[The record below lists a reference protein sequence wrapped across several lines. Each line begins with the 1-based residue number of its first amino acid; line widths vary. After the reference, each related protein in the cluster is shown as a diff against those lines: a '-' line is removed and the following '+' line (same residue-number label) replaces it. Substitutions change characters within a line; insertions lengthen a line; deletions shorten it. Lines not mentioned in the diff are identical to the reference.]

1 MTCFSYTNGK
11 FIPSY
16 KAKISI
22 NDRSVHFSDAVYEV
36 VTVYN
41 HRMLFWKDHIDRLKK
56 SLNAID
62 IKFNMSFRSLLIK
75 CEELIKKNH
84 LREGIIYI
92 HISRGI
98 AKRNHNWN
106 NNIFPSLIISCSH
119 KKTYNINAKKIA
131 LISHKDIRWN
141 NCHIKTV
148 SLLPNVLLK
157 QKALNKSAFEC
168 LMLDD
173 QGYITEATTS
183 NIWILKN
190 DTLITTPLTSNILPG
205 VTRKKLIE
213 LANIL
218 NIKVCENKFKES
230 DVFKADNVFITN
242 SSAIILEANKL
253 NGKKLKVSNNQIL
266 KNIKSEIL
274 KVINHEQAR

>member
-41 HRMLFWKDHIDRLKK
+41 YRMLFWKEHIERLKY
-56 SLNAID
+56 SLKAID
-62 IKFNMSFRSLLIK
+62 IKFNLNSQSLLIK
-75 CEELIKKNH
+75 CEELIKKNY

-92 HISRGI
+92 HISRGV
-98 AKRNHNWN
+98 AKRNHNWSS
-106 NNIFPSLIISCSH
+106 NISPSLIISCSH
-119 KKTYNINAKKIA
+119 KKTFNIYAKKIA
-131 LISHKDIRWN
+131 LITHKDIRWN

-157 QKALNKSAFEC
+157 QKALKKNAFEC
-168 LMLDD
+168 LMLDNH
-173 QGYITEATTS
+173 GYITEATTS
-183 NIWILKN
+183 NVWILKDN
-190 DTLITTPLTSNILPG
+190 ILITTPLTSNILAG

-213 LANIL
+213 VAKKL
-218 NIKVCENKFKES
+218 NIQVCEEKFKEI
-230 DVFKADNVFITN
+230 DVYKADNVFITN
-242 SSAIILEANKL
+242 SSTIILEANRL
-253 NGKKLKVSNNQIL
+253 NGKKLNVSKNQIL
-266 KNIKSEIL
+266 RSIKSEIL
-274 KVINHEQAR
+274 KVINYE

>member
-16 KAKISI
+16 KANISI
-22 NDRSVHFSDAVYEV
+22 NDRSLHFADAVYEV

-41 HRMLFWKDHIDRLKK
+41 FRMLFWKEHIDRLKN
-56 SLNAID
+56 SLDAID
-62 IKFNMSFRSLLIK
+62 IKFNMNFKSLLIK
-75 CEELIKKNH
+75 CEELIKKNF

-98 AKRNHNWN
+98 AKRNHNWS

-119 KKTYNINAKKIA
+119 KQTYNINAKKIA

-157 QKALNKSAFEC
+157 QKALNKNAFEC

-173 QGYITEATTS
+173 YGYITEATTS

-190 DTLITTPLTSNILPG
+190 NTLITTPLTSNILPG

-213 LANIL
+213 LANTL
-218 NIKVCENKFKES
+218 NVKVCEQKFKEK
-230 DVFKADNVFITN
+230 DIFKADNVFITN

-253 NGKKLKVSNNQIL
+253 NGKKLRVSKNQIL
-266 KNIKSEIL
+266 KNIKYEIL
-274 KVINHEQAR
+274 KIINYE

>member
-22 NDRSVHFSDAVYEV
+22 NDRSIHFSDAVYEV

-41 HRMLFWKDHIDRLKK
+41 YRMLFWKEHIERLKF
-56 SLNAID
+56 SLDSID
-62 IKFNMSFRSLLIK
+62 IKFKLSFQSLLIK
-75 CEELIKKNH
+75 CEELIKKNF

-92 HISRGI
+92 HISRGV
-98 AKRNHNWN
+98 AKRNHNWSD
-106 NNIFPSLIISCSH
+106 NISPSLIISCSH
-119 KKTYNINAKKIA
+119 KKTFNIHAKKIA
-131 LISHKDIRWN
+131 LITHRDIRWD

-157 QKALNKSAFEC
+157 QKALKKNAFEC

-173 QGYITEATTS
+173 HGYVTEATTS

-190 DTLITTPLTSNILPG
+190 NMLITTPLTSNILAG

-213 LANIL
+213 VAKTLKIQ
-218 NIKVCENKFKES
+218 VCEKKFKEF
-230 DVFKADNVFITN
+230 DVYNADSVFITN
-242 SSAIILEANKL
+242 SSTIILEANKL
-253 NGKKLKVSNNQIL
+253 NGKKLNVSKNQIL

-274 KVINHEQAR
+274 KVINHE

>member
-22 NDRSVHFSDAVYEV
+22 NDRSIHFSDAVYEV

-41 HRMLFWKDHIDRLKK
+41 YRMLFWKDHIDRLKN

-62 IKFNMSFRSLLIK
+62 IKFNINFKSLLIK

-98 AKRNHNWN
+98 AKRNHNWS

-119 KKTYNINAKKIA
+119 KQTYNINAKKIA
-131 LISHKDIRWN
+131 LISHKDIRWD

-157 QKALNKSAFEC
+157 QKALNKNAFEC

-173 QGYITEATTS
+173 YGYITEATTS

-190 DTLITTPLTSNILPG
+190 NTLITTPLTSNILPG

-218 NIKVCENKFKES
+218 NVKVSEQKFKEK
-230 DVFKADNVFITN
+230 DIFKADNVFITN

-253 NGKKLKVSNNQIL
+253 NGKKLRVSKNQIL
-266 KNIKSEIL
+266 RNIKSELL
-274 KVINHEQAR
+274 KIINYE

>member
-11 FIPSY
+11 FLPSY

-22 NDRSVHFSDAVYEV
+22 NDRSLHFSDAVYEV

-41 HRMLFWKDHIDRLKK
+41 YKMLFWKDHIDRLKN

-62 IKFNMSFRSLLIK
+62 IKFHLNFQALLIK
-75 CEELIKKNH
+75 CEELIKKNY

-98 AKRNHNWN
+98 AKRNHNWS
-106 NNIFPSLIISCSH
+106 NNISPSLIISCSH
-119 KKTYNINAKKIA
+119 KKTFNIYAKKIS
-131 LISHKDIRWN
+131 LITHKDIRWD

-157 QKALNKSAFEC
+157 QKALKKNAFEC
-168 LMLDD
+168 LMLDNS
-173 QGYITEATTS
+173 GYITEATTS
-183 NIWILKN
+183 NVWILKN
-190 DTLITTPLTSNILPG
+190 NVLITTPLTSNILPG

-218 NIKVCENKFKES
+218 NIEVYEDKFKES

-253 NGKKLKVSNNQIL
+253 NGKRLKVSNNLIL
-266 KNIKSEIL
+266 RNIKSEIF
-274 KVINHEQAR
+274 KVINDE

>member
-41 HRMLFWKDHIDRLKK
+41 YRMLFWKDHIDRLKN

-62 IKFNMSFRSLLIK
+62 IKFNINFQSLLIK
-75 CEELIKKNH
+75 CEELIKKNY
-84 LREGIIYI
+84 LKEGIIYI

-98 AKRNHNWN
+98 AKRNHNWSDK
-106 NNIFPSLIISCSH
+106 IFPSLIMSCSH
-119 KKTYNINAKKIA
+119 KKTYNVNAKKVA

-157 QKALNKSAFEC
+157 QKALKKNAFEC

-183 NIWILKN
+183 NIWIFKKN
-190 DTLITTPLTSNILPG
+190 TLITTPLTSNILPG
-205 VTRKKLIE
+205 VTRKKIIE
-213 LANIL
+213 LAKTL
-218 NIKVCENKFKES
+218 NIPVCEEKFKEN
-230 DVFKADNVFITN
+230 DVYKADNVFITN
-242 SSAIILEANKL
+242 SSTIILEANKL
-253 NGKKLKVSNNQIL
+253 NGKKLKVTNNKVL
-266 KNIKSEIL
+266 KNIKSEML
-274 KVINHEQAR
+274 KVIHNE

>member
-36 VTVYN
+36 VAVYN
-41 HRMLFWKDHIDRLKK
+41 YRMLFWNDHIERLKN
-56 SLNAID
+56 SLSALD
-62 IKFNMSFRSLLIK
+62 IKFNMNFQSLLIK
-75 CEELIKKNH
+75 CEELIKKNR

-98 AKRNHNWN
+98 AARNHNWS

-119 KKTYNINAKKIA
+119 KKVFNINAKKIA
-131 LISHKDIRWN
+131 LITNKDIRWN

-157 QKALNKSAFEC
+157 QKALKKNAFEC

-173 QGYITEATTS
+173 NDYITEATTS

-190 DTLITTPLTSNILPG
+190 NTLITTPLTSNILPG

-213 LANIL
+213 VAKIL
-218 NIKVCENKFKES
+218 NIQVSEDKFKEN
-230 DVFKADNVFITN
+230 DIYKADSVFVTN
-242 SSAIILEANKL
+242 SSNIILEANKL
-253 NGKKLKVSNNQIL
+253 NGKKLKATNNKVL
-266 KNIKSEIL
+266 RDIKSKML
-274 KVINHEQAR
+274 KIINHE

>member
-1 MTCFSYTNGK
+1 MEIT
-11 FIPSY
+11 IL
-16 KAKISI
+16 
-22 NDRSVHFSDAVYEV
+22 R
-36 VTVYN
+36 
-41 HRMLFWKDHIDRLKK
+41 LFLREHIDRLKN

-62 IKFNMSFRSLLIK
+62 IKFKINIQSLLIK

-84 LREGIIYI
+84 LREGIIYM

-98 AKRNHNWN
+98 AKRNHNWS

-119 KKTYNINAKKIA
+119 KQTFNINAKKIS

-157 QKALNKSAFEC
+157 QKALKKNAFEC

-183 NIWILKN
+183 NIWILKKN
-190 DTLITTPLTSNILPG
+190 TLITTPLTSNILPG

-218 NIKVCENKFKES
+218 NIKVSEEKFKES
-230 DVFKADNVFITN
+230 DVYEADNVFITN

-274 KVINHEQAR
+274 KVIDHEQAR

>member
-22 NDRSVHFSDAVYEV
+22 NDRSVHFADAVYEV

-41 HRMLFWKDHIDRLKK
+41 YRMLFWNDHTDRLKK
-56 SLNAID
+56 SLYALD
-62 IKFNMSFRSLLIK
+62 IKFNMNFNALLIK
-75 CEELIKKNH
+75 CEELIKQNN

-106 NNIFPSLIISCSH
+106 NNIFPSLIISCTH
-119 KKTYNINAKKIA
+119 KKTFNINAKKIA
-131 LISHKDIRWN
+131 LISNKDIRWN

-157 QKALNKSAFEC
+157 QKALKKNAFEC
-168 LMLDD
+168 LMIDD
-173 QGYITEATTS
+173 NGYITEATTS

-190 DTLITTPLTSNILPG
+190 NTLITTPLTSNILPG

-213 LANIL
+213 LAKIL
-218 NIKVCENKFKES
+218 NIKVCEDKFKES
-230 DVFKADNVFITN
+230 DVYMADNVFITN

-253 NGKKLKVSNNQIL
+253 NGKKLKFSNNQIL
-266 KNIKSEIL
+266 RDIKSEIL
-274 KVINHEQAR
+274 KVINHE

>member
-16 KAKISI
+16 KAEISI
-22 NDRSVHFSDAVYEV
+22 NDRSVHFADAVYEV

-41 HRMLFWKDHIDRLKK
+41 YRMLFWNDHTDRLKK
-56 SLNAID
+56 SLNALD
-62 IKFNMSFRSLLIK
+62 IKFNMSFNALLIK
-75 CEELIKKNH
+75 CEELIKQNN

-106 NNIFPSLIISCSH
+106 NNIFPSLIISCTH
-119 KKTYNINAKKIA
+119 KKTFNINAKKIA
-131 LISHKDIRWN
+131 LISNKDIRWN

-157 QKALNKSAFEC
+157 QKALKKNAFEC

-173 QGYITEATTS
+173 NGYITEATTS

-190 DTLITTPLTSNILPG
+190 NTLITTPLTSNILPG

-213 LANIL
+213 LAKIL
-218 NIKVCENKFKES
+218 NIKVCEDKFKES
-230 DVFKADNVFITN
+230 DVYMADNVFITN

-266 KNIKSEIL
+266 RNIKSEIL
-274 KVINHEQAR
+274 KVINHE

>member
-1 MTCFSYTNGK
+1 MTCFSYANGK

-16 KAKISI
+16 KANISI

-41 HRMLFWKDHIDRLKK
+41 YRMLFWKDHIDRLKS

-62 IKFNMSFRSLLIK
+62 IKFNMNFQSLLIK
-75 CEELIKKNH
+75 CEELIKKNY

-98 AKRNHNWN
+98 AKRNHNWS

-119 KKTYNINAKKIA
+119 KKTYNVYAKKIA

-157 QKALNKSAFEC
+157 QKALKKNAFEC

-173 QGYITEATTS
+173 HGYITEATTS

-190 DTLITTPLTSNILPG
+190 NTLITTPLTSNILPG

-218 NIKVCENKFKES
+218 NIKVCEEKFKES
-230 DVFKADNVFITN
+230 DVYKADNVFITN

-266 KNIKSEIL
+266 RNIKSEIL
-274 KVINHEQAR
+274 KVINNE

>member
-11 FIPSY
+11 YVPSY

-41 HRMLFWKDHIDRLKK
+41 YRMLFWKDHIDRLKS

-62 IKFNMSFRSLLIK
+62 IKFNMNFQSLLIK
-75 CEELIKKNH
+75 CEELIKRNS
-84 LREGIIYI
+84 LREGIVYI
-92 HISRGI
+92 HISRGT
-98 AKRNHNWN
+98 AKRNHNWSN
-106 NNIFPSLIISCSH
+106 KIFPSLIISCSH
-119 KKTYNINAKKIA
+119 KKTYNVNAKKIA

-157 QKALNKSAFEC
+157 QKALKKNAFEC

-183 NIWILKN
+183 NIWILKKN
-190 DTLITTPLTSNILPG
+190 TLITTPLTSNILPG

-213 LANIL
+213 LATTL
-218 NIKVCENKFKES
+218 NIQVCEYKFKES
-230 DVFKADNVFITN
+230 DVYKADNVFITN

-253 NGKKLKVSNNQIL
+253 NGKPLNVKNNAIIN
-266 KNIKSEIL
+266 NIKSEIL
-274 KVINHEQAR
+274 KVINHE

>member
-16 KAKISI
+16 KAEISI
-22 NDRSVHFSDAVYEV
+22 NDRSVHFADAVYEV

-41 HRMLFWKDHIDRLKK
+41 YRMLFWNDHTDRLKK
-56 SLNAID
+56 SLNALD
-62 IKFNMSFRSLLIK
+62 IKFNMSFNALLIK
-75 CEELIKKNH
+75 CEELIKQNN

-106 NNIFPSLIISCSH
+106 NNIFPSLIISCTH
-119 KKTYNINAKKIA
+119 KKTFNINAKKIA
-131 LISHKDIRWN
+131 LISNKDIRWN

-157 QKALNKSAFEC
+157 QKALKKNAFEC

-173 QGYITEATTS
+173 NGYITEATTS

-190 DTLITTPLTSNILPG
+190 NTLITTPLTSNILPG

-213 LANIL
+213 LAKIL
-218 NIKVCENKFKES
+218 NVKVCKHHF
-230 DVFKADNVFITN
+230 
-242 SSAIILEANKL
+242 L
-253 NGKKLKVSNNQIL
+253 
-266 KNIKSEIL
+266 
-274 KVINHEQAR
+274 

>member
-1 MTCFSYTNGK
+1 MNFQ
-11 FIPSY
+11 
-16 KAKISI
+16 
-22 NDRSVHFSDAVYEV
+22 
-36 VTVYN
+36 
-41 HRMLFWKDHIDRLKK
+41 
-56 SLNAID
+56 
-62 IKFNMSFRSLLIK
+62 SLLIK

-98 AKRNHNWN
+98 AKRNHNWS

-157 QKALNKSAFEC
+157 QKALKKNAFEC

-173 QGYITEATTS
+173 HGYITEATTS
-183 NIWILKN
+183 NIWILKKN
-190 DTLITTPLTSNILPG
+190 TLITTPLTSNILPG

-213 LANIL
+213 LAKIL
-218 NIKVCENKFKES
+218 NIQVCEDKFKES
-230 DVFKADNVFITN
+230 DVYKADNVFITN

-253 NGKKLKVSNNQIL
+253 NGKKLKVTNNKIL
-266 KNIKSEIL
+266 KNIKSEMF
-274 KVINHEQAR
+274 KVINNE